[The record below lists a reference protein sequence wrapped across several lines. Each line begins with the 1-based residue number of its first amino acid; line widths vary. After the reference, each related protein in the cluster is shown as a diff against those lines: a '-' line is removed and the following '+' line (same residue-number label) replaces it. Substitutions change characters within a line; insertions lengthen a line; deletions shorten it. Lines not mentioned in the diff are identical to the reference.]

1 MNWRSALGSLSTSL
15 AFLTRIPL
23 PSFLFRDHIA
33 ASSAAWGF
41 PVVGLLIGFAQALAV
56 GLLVALGLHPV
67 VIAVLVMGGSIMLTG
82 ALHEDGLGDVADSLG
97 GSTRERKRAIMKDS
111 RLGTFGVLALV
122 LMAAIK
128 LGFLMSLA
136 GGFQWSLALGVLV
149 GASVVSR
156 ALMTVVWAVLP
167 AANTEGL
174 GSERPSLVI
183 GLIALA
189 IGCAVLVALVPLV
202 PVVVLVGALVAVI
215 TAVAFALFA
224 RWQYGG
230 VTGDVCGATQMLTE
244 LAFYGAALSL
254 MS

>member
-1 MNWRSALGSLSTSL
+1 MNWRSAVGSLSTSL

-41 PVVGLLIGFAQALAV
+41 PVVGLLIGVVQALAL
-56 GLLVALGLHPV
+56 GLLVALGLHSV
-67 VIAVLVMGGSIMLTG
+67 VVAVLVMGGSIMLTG
-82 ALHEDGLGDVADSLG
+82 ALHEDGLADVADSLG
-97 GSTRERKRAIMKDS
+97 GGTRERKLDIMKDS

-122 LMAAIK
+122 LMAAVKIA
-128 LGFLMSLA
+128 FLMSLA
-136 GGFQWSLALGVLV
+136 DGVSWSLALGVLV

-167 AANTEGL
+167 AASAQGL
-174 GSERPSLVI
+174 GSQRPSLVT
-183 GLIALA
+183 GLVALA
-189 IGCAVLVALVPLV
+189 IGCAVLVALVPLAGMII
-202 PVVVLVGALVAVI
+202 LVGTLFAII

-230 VTGDVCGATQMLTE
+230 VTGDVCGATQILTE
-244 LAFYGAALSL
+244 LAFYAAALSL